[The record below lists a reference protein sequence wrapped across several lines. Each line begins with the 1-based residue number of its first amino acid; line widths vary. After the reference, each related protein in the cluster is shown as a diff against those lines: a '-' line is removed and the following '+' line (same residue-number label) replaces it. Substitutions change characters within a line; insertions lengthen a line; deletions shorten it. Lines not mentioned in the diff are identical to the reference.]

1 MAAIPRESIIEIPRG
16 LAEGIKAV
24 EQRLLPVTGS
34 SSYVSSSTLSGHQ
47 IKFRI
52 EQQSQTFLDPQS
64 LCIGGRVSFSNLGTV
79 KTQIHQILG
88 SILSAF
94 SKISVKS
101 NEFQLESVEQ
111 LGPLYNRLFDAT
123 LDKSAKTAMSS
134 LLLFDPISGEQGAI
148 LNTNQST
155 GTSGDNWNGFKDAQ
169 DFTFCIPL
177 QISSFKKLITLI

>member
-1 MAAIPRESIIEIPRG
+1 M
-16 LAEGIKAV
+16 
-24 EQRLLPVTGS
+24 
-34 SSYVSSSTLSGHQ
+34 
-47 IKFRI
+47 
-52 EQQSQTFLDPQS
+52 
-64 LCIGGRVSFSNLGTV
+64 
-79 KTQIHQILG
+79 KTQVHQVLG

-111 LGPLYNRLFDAT
+111 VGSLYSRLFDAT

-134 LLLFDPISGEQGAI
+134 MLLFDPISGVQGCI

-155 GTSGDNWNGFKDAQ
+155 GTSGDNWNGYKDGQ

-177 QISSFKKLITLI
+177 PCIISSLTTYFPLHCSSLEFD